1 MNTTD
6 LKHFEI
12 LFGTMKEQLLAKAKL
27 EGGDLEALRNGD
39 IIDQT
44 TNERDAQLL
53 LKLQGRDRF
62 FLKKVNHALEKIAS
76 GTFGECEECGEDITM
91 KRLLARPIATQ
102 CIHCKEEQEREE
114 GQVRYSKRSH
124 TNGKGILNTSSQN
137 IVSFPGDN
145 NATEK
150 DANVVNLS
158 KFTRN
163 LEEGALSS

>member
-12 LFGTMKEQLLAKAKL
+12 LFETMKDQLMTKARL
-27 EGGDLEALRNGD
+27 ESDELEVLKNGD

-44 TNERDAQLL
+44 TNERDAQIS

-62 FLKKVNHALEKIAS
+62 FLKKVDHALEKIS
-76 GTFGECEECGEDITM
+76 CGSFGECEECGEDISM

-114 GQVRYSKRSH
+114 GQVLYSKRSH
-124 TNGKGILNTSSQN
+124 TNGKGILNANSGN
-137 IVSFPGDN
+137 IVTFPGDN
-145 NATEK
+145 SQIEKNAS
-150 DANVVNLS
+150 VVNLN
-158 KFTRN
+158 KFARKF
-163 LEEGALSS
+163 EEGALSS

>member
-12 LFGTMKEQLLAKAKL
+12 LFGTMKEQLLTKASL
-27 EGGDLEALRNGD
+27 EGEDLEALRNGD

-62 FLKKVNHALEKIAS
+62 FLKKVEHALEKIEN
-76 GTFGECEECGEDITM
+76 GTFGECEECGEDISM

-102 CIHCKEEQEREE
+102 CIHCKEESEREE
-114 GQVRYSKRSH
+114 GQLRYSKRSH
-124 TNGKGILNTSSQN
+124 TNGKGILNGN
-137 IVSFPGDN
+137 ANVVSFPGDN
-145 NATEK
+145 GNLEK

-158 KFTRN
+158 KFTRK

>member
-12 LFGTMKEQLLAKAKL
+12 LFGTMKEQLLTKAKL
-27 EGGDLEALRNGD
+27 EGEDLEALRSGD

-44 TNERDAQLL
+44 TNEREAQIL

-62 FLKKVNHALEKIAS
+62 FLKKVDHALEKIEA
-76 GTFGECEECGEDITM
+76 GTFGECEECGENISM

-114 GQVRYSKRSH
+114 GQVLYSKRSH
-124 TNGKGILNTSSQN
+124 TNGKGILNGNSSN

-145 NATEK
+145 GALEK

-158 KFTRN
+158 KFTRK